1 MADNEKMAE
10 QNDLKVLLQQ
20 WKESGLSVDEFC
32 KKYLAENGVENPD
45 EVLCRIDA
53 QFERIETHYAN
64 IKKMKENGGTRAEYI
79 EKICSPILDAVSVDK
94 ASEAIGALISD
105 ISGVDDDL
113 TVPFGDDEEKA
124 NAFEGLAEAIKAN
137 TLNTLQEEYAVKEK

>member
-53 QFERIETHYAN
+53 QFERIEKHYAG
-64 IKKMKENGGTRAEYI
+64 IK
-79 EKICSPILDAVSVDK
+79 
-94 ASEAIGALISD
+94 
-105 ISGVDDDL
+105 GVAAK
-113 TVPFGDDEEKA
+113 G
-124 NAFEGLAEAIKAN
+124 I
-137 TLNTLQEEYAVKEK
+137 

>member
-79 EKICSPILDAVSVDK
+79 EKVCSPVLDAVSVEK
-94 ASEAIGALISD
+94 ASDAIGALISD
-105 ISGVDDDL
+105 ISGAEDL
-113 TVPFGDDEEKA
+113 TVPFGNDEEKA

>member
-20 WKESGLSVDEFC
+20 WKESGLSIDEFC

-45 EVLCRIDA
+45 EVLSRIEA
-53 QFERIETHYAN
+53 QFERIEKHYIG
-64 IKKMKENGGTRAEYI
+64 IKEMKENGGTRAEYI
-79 EKICSPILDAVSVDK
+79 EKVCSPVLDAVSVEK
-94 ASEAIGALISD
+94 ASDAIGALISD
-105 ISGVDDDL
+105 ISGEEGL
-113 TVPFGDDEEKA
+113 TVPFGNDEEKE

>member
-79 EKICSPILDAVSVDK
+79 EKVCSPVLDAVSVEK
-94 ASEAIGALISD
+94 ASDAIGALISD
-105 ISGVDDDL
+105 ISGAEDL
-113 TVPFGDDEEKA
+113 TVPFGNDEEKA

-137 TLNTLQEEYAVKEK
+137 TLNILQEEYTVKEK

>member
-45 EVLCRIDA
+45 EVLSRIDA
-53 QFERIETHYAN
+53 QFERIEKHYIG
-64 IKKMKENGGTRAEYI
+64 IKEMKENGGTRAEYI
-79 EKICSPILDAVSVDK
+79 EKVCSPVLDAVSVEK
-94 ASEAIGALISD
+94 ASDAIGALISD
-105 ISGVDDDL
+105 ISGEEGL
-113 TVPFGDDEEKA
+113 TVPFGNDEEKE

>member
-20 WKESGLSVDEFC
+20 WKESGLSIDEFC

-45 EVLCRIDA
+45 EVLSRIEA
-53 QFERIETHYAN
+53 QFERIEKHYIG
-64 IKKMKENGGTRAEYI
+64 IKEMKENGGTRAEYI
-79 EKICSPILDAVSVDK
+79 EKVCSPVLDAVSVEK
-94 ASEAIGALISD
+94 ASDTIGALISD
-105 ISGVDDDL
+105 ISGEEGL
-113 TVPFGDDEEKA
+113 TVPFGNDEEKE

>member
-64 IKKMKENGGTRAEYI
+64 IKKMKENGGPRA
-79 EKICSPILDAVSVDK
+79 
-94 ASEAIGALISD
+94 
-105 ISGVDDDL
+105 
-113 TVPFGDDEEKA
+113 EKA

-137 TLNTLQEEYAVKEK
+137 TLNILQEEYTVKEK

>member
-20 WKESGLSVDEFC
+20 WKESGLSIDEFC

-45 EVLCRIDA
+45 EVLSRIDA
-53 QFERIETHYAN
+53 QFERIEKHYIG
-64 IKKMKENGGTRAEYI
+64 IKETKENGGTRAEYI
-79 EKICSPILDAVSVDK
+79 EKVCSPVLDAVSVEK
-94 ASEAIGALISD
+94 ASDTIGALISD
-105 ISGVDDDL
+105 ISGEEGL
-113 TVPFGDDEEKA
+113 TVPFGNDEEKE
-124 NAFEGLAEAIKAN
+124 NAFEGLAKAIKAN

>member
-79 EKICSPILDAVSVDK
+79 EKVCSPVLDAVSVEK
-94 ASEAIGALISD
+94 ASDAIGTLISD
-105 ISGVDDDL
+105 ISGAEDL
-113 TVPFGDDEEKA
+113 TVPFGNDEEKA

-137 TLNTLQEEYAVKEK
+137 TLNTLQEEYTVKEK

>member
-20 WKESGLSVDEFC
+20 WKESGLSIDEFC

-45 EVLCRIDA
+45 EVLSRIDA
-53 QFERIETHYAN
+53 QFERIEKHYIG
-64 IKKMKENGGTRAEYI
+64 IKETKENGGTRAEYI
-79 EKICSPILDAVSVDK
+79 EKVCSPVLDAVSVEK
-94 ASEAIGALISD
+94 ASDAIGALISD
-105 ISGVDDDL
+105 ISGAEDL
-113 TVPFGDDEEKA
+113 TVPFGNDEEKA
-124 NAFEGLAEAIKAN
+124 NAFEGLAKAIKAN

>member
-64 IKKMKENGGTRAEYI
+64 IKKMKENGGPRAEYI
-79 EKICSPILDAVSVDK
+79 EKVCSPVLDAVSVEK
-94 ASEAIGALISD
+94 ASDAIGALISD
-105 ISGVDDDL
+105 ISGAEDL
-113 TVPFGDDEEKA
+113 TVPFGNDEEKA

-137 TLNTLQEEYAVKEK
+137 TLNILQEEYTVKEK